1 MGIPTSI
8 AVDQSGA
15 AFISGT
21 GTNARGVSTGFLAR
35 LAPDGSAGFYSTLG
49 FGLSQTVALDGN
61 GNVVL
66 FGSGAVQRI
75 DSTGAV
81 TFSTKVSG
89 AVQFS
94 LDSAGNAYVTA
105 ASNKLYSVKNSLA
118 SCGFDSGETPPGYA
132 QSLTVIAPNGSLLQ
146 STYIPGGNNLGAP
159 LVAAGPNSMVYVV
172 AIAGPGFASTQT
184 GPFPAGASGSSFLTN
199 LAPNASARTY
209 QLACIGSAA
218 SLFVGAI
225 APGEL
230 VALFGNGLGP
240 QQGVQTQATQQSP
253 YPTQAANVEVTLDG
267 LPAPLLWVQD
277 GQINLVVPWALTPG
291 QNTEVC
297 VSYNDANTNCLTWPV
312 VQTVP
317 AVFTVDGTYAAAL
330 NQDGTV
336 NSAANPAQVG
346 SIVTI
351 FATGLGPI
359 NPPQPDGTVVGPPL
373 PANVLAVGVEA
384 SYILGIPV
392 GVPVNTPF
400 NVSYAGPALSMVA
413 GLSQINF
420 QVGSSP
426 SYAAIYLTLGSTP
439 SQAFEVHIAG
449 Q

>member
-1 MGIPTSI
+1 
-8 AVDQSGA
+8 
-15 AFISGT
+15 
-21 GTNARGVSTGFLAR
+21 
-35 LAPDGSAGFYSTLG
+35 
-49 FGLSQTVALDGN
+49 
-61 GNVVL
+61 
-66 FGSGAVQRI
+66 
-75 DSTGAV
+75 
-81 TFSTKVSG
+81 
-89 AVQFS
+89 
-94 LDSAGNAYVTA
+94 
-105 ASNKLYSVKNSLA
+105 
-118 SCGFDSGETPPGYA
+118 
-132 QSLTVIAPNGSLLQ
+132 
-146 STYIPGGNNLGAP
+146 
-159 LVAAGPNSMVYVV
+159 
-172 AIAGPGFASTQT
+172 
-184 GPFPAGASGSSFLTN
+184 
-199 LAPNASARTY
+199 
-209 QLACIGSAA
+209 
-218 SLFVGAI
+218 VGAI